1 MGKCG
6 RRGEHPHARRFAR
19 TQIRTRGARR
29 ERACTGIGREVTL
42 DILGGYAALDGHA
55 AHTDAILQ
63 ATAGG
68 ADGRSVRRERSKAIR
83 GHQRS
88 SEVVGCKQGLL
99 ACTSPI
105 RCNQM
110 QSEVIRGHQRSS
122 RAPRL
127 HEPNQMQS
135 DAISGHQRSSEVIR
149 GSSPARAQCLR
160 ERRPLRPETEPARDR
175 CRSPPPSLCAP
186 PARIGGNQRPS
197 EASEA
202 IGGHQKPSEAIGG
215 HQRQSEAI
223 RGHQTPGYVG

>member
-1 MGKCG
+1 MGKFG
-6 RRGEHPHARRFAR
+6 RRGEHPHARRIAR
-19 TQIRTRGARR
+19 AQIRTSPNPDARR
-29 ERACTGIGREVTL
+29 EAREESERVPVSGAKSRSTFSVVTRHWMATPRTPMRSCRRRQVARM
-42 DILGGYAALDGHA
+42 GAQY
-55 AHTDAILQ
+55 DAS
-63 ATAGG
+63 A
-68 ADGRSVRRERSKAIR
+68 
-83 GHQRS
+83 QR
-88 SEVVGCKQGLL
+88 
-99 ACTSPI
+99 P
-105 RCNQM
+105 
-110 QSEVIRGHQRSS
+110 SEVIKRSS

-135 DAISGHQRSSEVIR
+135 DAISGHQRSSEVIK

-160 ERRPLRPETEPARDR
+160 ERRPLRPETELARDR

-215 HQRQSEAI
+215 HQRPSEAI

>member
-1 MGKCG
+1 MHAGSHEPKSG
-6 RRGEHPHARRFAR
+6 REA
-19 TQIRTRGARR
+19 RGARG

-42 DILGGYAALDGHA
+42 DILGSYAALDGHA

-122 RAPRL
+122 
-127 HEPNQMQS
+127 
-135 DAISGHQRSSEVIR
+135 EVIK

>member
-6 RRGEHPHARRFAR
+6 RRGEHPHARRIAR
-19 TQIRTRGARR
+19 AQIRTSPNPDEPKSGREARGARR

-42 DILGGYAALDGHA
+42 DILGSYAALDGHA

-110 QSEVIRGHQRSS
+110 QSVVIRGHQRSS
-122 RAPRL
+122 EAPRL
-127 HEPNQMQS
+127 HEPNVFERGARCDPKLS
-135 DAISGHQRSSEVIR
+135 LHEIDAGHLLRHCVLHLRASGAIRGHQWH
-149 GSSPARAQCLR
+149 
-160 ERRPLRPETEPARDR
+160 
-175 CRSPPPSLCAP
+175 
-186 PARIGGNQRPS
+186 QRPS
-197 EASEA
+197 EAIRS
-202 IGGHQKPSEAIGG
+202 HRRPSEAIRGN
-215 HQRQSEAI
+215 QRQSEAI
-223 RGHQTPGYVG
+223 RHLDTWVDLDEVIAPLCVH